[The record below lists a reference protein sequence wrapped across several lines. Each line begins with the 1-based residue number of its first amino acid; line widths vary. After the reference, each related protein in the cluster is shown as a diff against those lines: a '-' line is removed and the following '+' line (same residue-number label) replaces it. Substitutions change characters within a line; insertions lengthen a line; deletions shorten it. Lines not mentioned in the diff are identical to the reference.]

1 MDKQKKAYL
10 YAILAVSFWS
20 TVATAFKIALRSINF
35 LQLLFYS
42 SLTAVIVLFI
52 IIILQGKLKLFKN
65 LTGRDYRR
73 YLLAGFLNP
82 FFYYVVLFKAYSLL
96 PAQIAQPLNY
106 TWPIMLVL
114 LSIIF
119 LKQKISLKSIT
130 AIFIS
135 FFGVVVISLQGELNI
150 FHITNVFGV
159 FLALGSSIIWAL
171 FWIINVKDKNDEA
184 IKLFVSFAFGFV
196 FIFIANILFT
206 KIIIPDFSGMTA
218 SVYVGIF
225 EMGITFFLWMKAM
238 QISQTNDKI
247 CNLVYLSPFVSLIF
261 IHFILGETIYYT
273 TFIGLIFI
281 VAGIL
286 MQKLVEKK

>member
-1 MDKQKKAYL
+1 MDKQKQAYL

-106 TWPIMLVL
+106 SWPIMLVL

-119 LKQKISLKSIT
+119 LKQKISYKSIL
-130 AIFIS
+130 AIFVS
-135 FFGVVVISLQGELNI
+135 FLGVVIISLQGNI
-150 FHITNVFGV
+150 NSFHITNAFGV

-184 IKLFVSFAFGFV
+184 IKLFLSFGFGFI

-206 KIIIPDFSGMTA
+206 KIIIPDFSAMTA
-218 SVYVGIF
+218 SIYVGIF

-281 VAGIL
+281 VVGIL
-286 MQKLVEKK
+286 LQKLVEKK

>member
-1 MDKQKKAYL
+1 MDKQKRAYL
-10 YAILAVSFWS
+10 YAILAVAFWS
-20 TVATAFKIALRSINF
+20 TVATAFKIALRSIDF

-42 SLTAVIVLFI
+42 SLVAVIVLFI

-73 YLLAGFLNP
+73 YLLTGFLNP

-119 LKQKISLKSIT
+119 LKQKISYKSIL
-130 AIFIS
+130 AIFVS
-135 FFGVVVISLQGELNI
+135 FLGVVIISLQGNLNI
-150 FHITNVFGV
+150 FHITNIFGV

-184 IKLFVSFAFGFV
+184 IKLFMSFAFGFI
-196 FIFIANILFT
+196 FIFIANISFT

-218 SVYVGIF
+218 SIYVGIF

-286 MQKLVEKK
+286 LQKLVEKK